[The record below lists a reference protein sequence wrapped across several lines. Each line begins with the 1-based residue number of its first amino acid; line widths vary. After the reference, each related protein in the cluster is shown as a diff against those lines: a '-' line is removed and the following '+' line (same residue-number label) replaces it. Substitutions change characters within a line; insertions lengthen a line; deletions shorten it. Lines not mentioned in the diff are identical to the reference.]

1 MSGVRFNFAAM
12 PSARP
17 LILPAWPFFQDKSI
31 GRLLYMLAL
40 LDTKRTTTVYIQVR
54 ATDVLIFA
62 NGAPTPE
69 DLWTFWLKTP
79 AEWALG
85 NDLQARVLRITQ
97 RIYEQ
102 MNQQMAATANYDGAR
117 YQLRRVIAR
126 VLTPREEAEKPWLT
140 RSKALYVLQADESVA
155 AA

>member
-1 MSGVRFNFAAM
+1 M
-12 PSARP
+12 
-17 LILPAWPFFQDKSI
+17 
-31 GRLLYMLAL
+31 
-40 LDTKRTTTVYIQVR
+40 YIQVR

-79 AEWALG
+79 AEWAFAAE
-85 NDLQARVLRITQ
+85 LQARVLCVTQ

-102 MNQQMAATANYDGAR
+102 MNQQMATTANYAGAR
-117 YQLRRVIAR
+117 YQLRRVAAR

-140 RSKALYVLQADESVA
+140 RSKALYVLQADESLVA
-155 AA
+155 T

>member
-1 MSGVRFNFAAM
+1 MPGVLFNFAVM
-12 PSARP
+12 PSER
-17 LILPAWPFFQDKSI
+17 LFILPAWPFIQDKSI
-31 GRLLYMLAL
+31 GRLLHMLAL
-40 LDTKRTTTVYIQVR
+40 LDKKATTVYIQVR

-79 AEWALG
+79 AEWALAA
-85 NDLQARVLRITQ
+85 DLQARVLRVTQ
-97 RIYEQ
+97 SIYEQ
-102 MNQQMAATANYDGAR
+102 MNQQMATAANYDGAR

-140 RSKALYVLQADESVA
+140 RSKALYLLQADESVA
-155 AA
+155 AV